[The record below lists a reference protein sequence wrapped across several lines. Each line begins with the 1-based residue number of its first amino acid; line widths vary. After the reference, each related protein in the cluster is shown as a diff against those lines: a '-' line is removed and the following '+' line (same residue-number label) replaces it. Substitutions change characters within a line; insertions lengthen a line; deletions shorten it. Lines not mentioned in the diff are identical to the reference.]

1 MIMAGAGGASQP
13 LPFTIDYGLQILA
26 VIIARDFAAKK
37 EALKKKES
45 DGTDTK

>member
-1 MIMAGAGGASQP
+1 MIMAGAGGASLP
-13 LPFTIDYGLQILA
+13 LPYTIDYGLHILA

-45 DGTDTK
+45 NGTDTK